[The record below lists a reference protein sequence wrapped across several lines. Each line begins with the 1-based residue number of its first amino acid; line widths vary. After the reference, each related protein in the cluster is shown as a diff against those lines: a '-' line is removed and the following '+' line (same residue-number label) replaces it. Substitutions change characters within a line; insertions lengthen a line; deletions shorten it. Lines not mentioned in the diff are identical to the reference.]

1 MDRSFLSQPEV
12 IAASRK
18 FVCIRLATYEDK
30 EEAAFLK
37 SLWVGRSGEV
47 ENTLFTILSPDGKR
61 TLVHPSRSP
70 RHEYEDAGAM
80 AASLKRIA
88 GEHELR
94 KDAGEKTPPLPLVA
108 NVRLALDVAACDGRP
123 LVVLRVGDE
132 AARKALAEK
141 LTAAAWSE
149 KFLGQFVFVT
159 ATSLKELEAVEGVE
173 AKEGLVVIEPDR
185 FGQKGKVLKQVGSEV
200 SAERLRD
207 GLRSALERHERAEK
221 NAFEHIRAGRRE
233 EVFWETVVPVT
244 DPMEL
249 RAREEGRRKK

>member
-123 LVVLRVGDE
+123 LTGVSDFSSGQQPFALPRGTDE
-132 AARKALAEK
+132 VDVQLNRYH
-141 LTAAAWSE
+141 
-149 KFLGQFVFVT
+149 
-159 ATSLKELEAVEGVE
+159 
-173 AKEGLVVIEPDR
+173 IMII
-185 FGQKGKVLKQVGSEV
+185 GSY
-200 SAERLRD
+200 
-207 GLRSALERHERAEK
+207 
-221 NAFEHIRAGRRE
+221 
-233 EVFWETVVPVT
+233 
-244 DPMEL
+244 
-249 RAREEGRRKK
+249 